1 MAARK
6 EHPGRHGALAAL
18 LAGIAFALAAC
29 APGAPPGAV
38 VDPATGLAYG
48 SIVEKSIVVDA
59 AQFRNRRIRV
69 VTRNTS
75 GDLAFD
81 MGGFAGQLRAS
92 YAGKGY
98 QPTEGDDFGVRV
110 DLNVLRSSQLTVNYS
125 TEFAFLGAAAGG
137 IAGRRSDLAQ
147 GTAIG
152 IVSGA
157 TLGAVAGTFATK
169 DTYIVVAEVSFAIL
183 DTRTGVG
190 QRTITFA
197 DSPRL
202 EERETELR
210 PFRQVART
218 QIAVYAGGRNVA
230 QAQIAE
236 EVRRR
241 LARIVADII

>member
-1 MAARK
+1 MAARE
-6 EHPGRHGALAAL
+6 EHPGRHVTLIAAALALAL
-18 LAGIAFALAAC
+18 SAC

-48 SIVEKSIVVDA
+48 SVVEKSLVVDA
-59 AQFRNRRIRV
+59 TQFRNRRLRV

-81 MGGFAGQLRAS
+81 MGAFAGQLRGS
-92 YAGKGY
+92 YAGKGF
-98 QPTEGDDFGVRV
+98 QPTDGDDFGVRI
-110 DLNVLRSSQLTVNYS
+110 DLNVLRSSQITSNYS
-125 TEFAFLGAAAGG
+125 TEFAFLGGAAGA
-137 IAGRRSDLAQ
+137 IAGRRSDMAQ

-152 IVSGA
+152 LVSGA
-157 TLGAVAGTFATK
+157 ALGAVAGTFATK
-169 DTYIVVAEVSFAIL
+169 DTYIVIAEVSVAIL
-183 DTRTGVG
+183 DTRSGVT

-210 PFRQVART
+210 PFRQLVRT
-218 QIAVYAGGRNVA
+218 HVAVYAGGRNVA
-230 QAQIAE
+230 QAEIAD

>member
-1 MAARK
+1 MVAR
-6 EHPGRHGALAAL
+6 EERPGRHRALTGLAL
-18 LAGIAFALAAC
+18 GMVFALAAC

-48 SIVEKSIVVDA
+48 SVVEKSIVVDA

-81 MGGFAGQLRAS
+81 MGGFAGQLRSS

-98 QPTEGDDFGVRV
+98 QPTDGDDFGIRV
-110 DLNVLRSSQLTVNYS
+110 DLNVLRSSQVTVNYS
-125 TEFAFLGAAAGG
+125 TEFAFLGGAGG
-137 IAGRRSDLAQ
+137 AIAGRRSDIAQ

-152 IVSGA
+152 LVSGA
-157 TLGAVAGTFATK
+157 TLGAIAGTYATK
-169 DTYIVVAEVSFAIL
+169 DTYIVVAEISVAIM
-183 DTRTGVG
+183 DSRTGFN
-190 QRTITFA
+190 QRTITFS

-202 EERETELR
+202 EERETDIR
-210 PFRQVART
+210 TFRQVART
-218 QIAVYAGGRNVA
+218 RVAVYAGGRNVA

-241 LARIVADII
+241 LARIAADII

>member
-6 EHPGRHGALAAL
+6 EHPGRHVPLIAAALALAL
-18 LAGIAFALAAC
+18 SAC
-29 APGAPPGAV
+29 APGTPPGAV

-48 SIVEKSIVVDA
+48 SVVENNLVVDA
-59 AQFRNRRIRV
+59 TQFRNRRIRV

-75 GDLAFD
+75 GDLALD

-98 QPTEGDDFGVRV
+98 QPTDGDDFGVRV
-110 DLNVLRSSQLTVNYS
+110 DLNVLRSSQITSNYS
-125 TEFAFLGAAAGG
+125 TEFAFLGGIAGG

-152 IVSGA
+152 AVSGA
-157 TLGAVAGTFATK
+157 TLGAIAGSYATK

-183 DTRTGVG
+183 DRRTGTTE
-190 QRTITFA
+190 RTITFS

-202 EERETELR
+202 EQRDTELR

-218 QIAVYAGGRNVA
+218 RIAVYAGGRNVA
-230 QAQIAE
+230 QAQIAD
-236 EVRRR
+236 EVRKR
-241 LARIVADII
+241 LARIAADII